1 LRLDNKV
8 EINYDYL
15 VIASGAK
22 ANTLPIELA
31 PIESQ
36 NLLRDYNDIK
46 KIKDKLLDKKHITII
61 GGGYIGLELASS
73 LRKADFEV
81 NIIEMSE
88 RILQRVASKELS
100 NFFTSL
106 HEENGVKIF
115 CNEKLEKIKPLGS
128 TFEINTS
135 KNKFTT
141 NLILI
146 GIGVTPEIELAK
158 NIGVSYERGIIVDEN
173 YETSLKNIFAIGDC
187 ALNKSEYGIVVESIH
202 HAQFSASR
210 VSSYILGQS
219 KIKYEEPWF
228 WSDQFDVKFQSV
240 GLYRPNSETIFR
252 KGKREGSKSWWS
264 FNNQKLVC
272 VEAINDVQNFSFA
285 KRIFENKISVNKNQI
300 EDRNFDLKSLIT

>member
-1 LRLDNKV
+1 LAEKLRRGGYKNKITIIEKQKQIPTEKPPLSKKFLESTFDEENIKLRKQSWFKDNLIEILLNINSLEVFKHENFVRLNNKV

-36 NLLRDYNDIK
+36 NLLRDFNDVK
-46 KIKDKLLDKKHITII
+46 KIKDNLLDKKHITII

-106 HEENGVKIF
+106 HEKNGVKIF
-115 CNEKLEKIKPLGS
+115 YNERLEKIKPLGS
-128 TFEINTS
+128 AFQINTS
-135 KNKFTT
+135 KNKFNTD
-141 NLILI
+141 LILV

-187 ALNKSEYGIVVESIH
+187 ALNKSEYGIVIESIH
-202 HAQFSASR
+202 PAQFIASR
-210 VSSYILGQS
+210 VSSYIFRS
-219 KIKYEEPWF
+219 IK
-228 WSDQFDVKFQSV
+228 
-240 GLYRPNSETIFR
+240 N
-252 KGKREGSKSWWS
+252 
-264 FNNQKLVC
+264 
-272 VEAINDVQNFSFA
+272 
-285 KRIFENKISVNKNQI
+285 
-300 EDRNFDLKSLIT
+300 